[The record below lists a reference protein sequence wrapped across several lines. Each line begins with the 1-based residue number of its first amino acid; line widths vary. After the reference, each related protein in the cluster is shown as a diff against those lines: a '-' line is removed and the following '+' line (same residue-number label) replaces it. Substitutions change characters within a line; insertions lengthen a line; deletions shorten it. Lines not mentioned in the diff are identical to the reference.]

1 MGLEVCFLFLSCFF
15 ILILFLF
22 CSSCCPI
29 LDSQERVVAVLA
41 GQPQAPNWKGLVS
54 KATEA
59 IARAG
64 KELHFTDKQLNSGR
78 GEFPAIAIGVSFGGG
93 RKVYFF
99 LVAFFTLTNVAS
111 LQCFQSLT
119 GFANV
124 IFHAYAPQTFD
135 YYWGCMRALRKWNP
149 RLREHFNNNV
159 FASCTINFGPFTVCR
174 PHTDRANLSFGW
186 CAITA
191 LGRFDPDKGGHLI
204 LWDLGLIIR
213 FPPGSTILIPSALIT
228 HSNVPIQEGE
238 TRYSFVQYSAAG
250 LFRWVYNGFKSD
262 VDFEATATSA
272 QSAKRE
278 EDRKSRWKKGVGM
291 FAKWSDL
298 LRE

>member
-1 MGLEVCFLFLSCFF
+1 
-15 ILILFLF
+15 
-22 CSSCCPI
+22 PI
-29 LDSQERVVAVLA
+29 LDSQDRVVAVLA
-41 GQPQAPNWKGLVS
+41 GRPQAPNWEGLVS
-54 KATEA
+54 EAADA

-64 KELHFTDKQLNSGR
+64 EQLHFTDKQLNNGR

-93 RKVYFF
+93 RREPGNFSQSSAAS
-99 LVAFFTLTNVAS
+99 LTLLTSLLA
-111 LQCFQSLT
+111 LQCFQSLS

-124 IFHAYAPQTFD
+124 IFHAYAPQTYG
-135 YYWGCMRALRKWNP
+135 YYWDCMRELWKWNP
-149 RLREHFNNNV
+149 RLRRHFKNNA
-159 FASCTINFGPFTVCR
+159 FASCTVNFGPFTICR

-262 VDFEATATSA
+262 TDFEAAATSA

-291 FAKWSDL
+291 FSKWSDL
-298 LRE
+298 

>member
-1 MGLEVCFLFLSCFF
+1 MTLYQWDW
-15 ILILFLF
+15 
-22 CSSCCPI
+22 SSCCPI

-41 GQPQAPNWKGLVS
+41 GRPQAPNWKGLVS
-54 KATEA
+54 EAAEA
-59 IARAG
+59 IARAS
-64 KELHFTDKQLNSGR
+64 KDLHFTDKQLNNGR
-78 GEFPAIAIGVSFGGG
+78 GEFPAISIGVSFGGG
-93 RKVYFF
+93 RKEPGNVSQSS
-99 LVAFFTLTNVAS
+99 AAALTILTGLLA
-111 LQCFQSLT
+111 LQCFQSLS

-159 FASCTINFGPFTVCR
+159 FASCTVNFGPFTVCR

-191 LGRFDPDKGGHLI
+191 LGDFNPDKGGHLI
-204 LWDLGLIIR
+204 LWDLSLIIR

-291 FAKWSDL
+291 FSKWSDL
-298 LRE
+298 QRA